1 MMITI
6 LVWMICATTF
16 QSSPF
21 GNYQWKN
28 RIIVVSADQ
37 ESELEKQV
45 ATFQNTNEAFYE
57 RDLIL
62 VTLNKNQL
70 SIDGQD
76 ASHISAAQLRDYYNL
91 PSQGFRL
98 LLIGKDGGTKLSSS
112 SIVDHQKIYNLID
125 SMPMRKAE
133 MRRDNGNY

>member
-6 LVWMICATTF
+6 LVWMMFTTTY
-16 QSSPF
+16 QPSPL
-21 GNYQWKN
+21 GAYQWKN

-37 ESELEKQV
+37 QSELEKQV
-45 ATFQNTNEAFYE
+45 AIFRNTNEAFKE

-62 VTLNKNQL
+62 VTLHKNQIN
-70 SIDGQD
+70 IDGQE
-76 ASHISAAQLRDYYNL
+76 ASDISAAQLRDYYNL
-91 PSQGFRL
+91 PTQGFRV

-112 SIVDHQKIYNLID
+112 SIVEHQKIYNLID

-133 MRRDNGNY
+133 MRKENRRY